1 MNYRMVMK
9 MPDKGLLIILS
20 GPSGVGK
27 DTMLDCVNREIENI
41 NVSISLTTRTMRDD
55 EQNGLNYYFVTR
67 EYFERK
73 LDEDAF
79 LEFAEYGGNLYGT
92 PKAPVDEML
101 SKGKNV
107 ILKIEVQ
114 GAEKIRK
121 LYPDCVSIFILPPSV
136 SVLENRLR
144 GRCSDDEESIQQRL
158 LIAKEEMKRSLE
170 YDYVVI
176 NDDLKKAVGDV
187 VSIIAAEEFKT
198 SRNKNKIKEVMN
210 YE

>member
-1 MNYRMVMK
+1 

-41 NVSISLTTRTMRDD
+41 NVSISLTTRTMREN

-101 SKGKNV
+101 SKGRNV

-136 SVLENRLR
+136 SVLEKRLR
-144 GRCSDDEESIQQRL
+144 GC
-158 LIAKEEMKRSLE
+158 
-170 YDYVVI
+170 
-176 NDDLKKAVGDV
+176 
-187 VSIIAAEEFKT
+187 
-198 SRNKNKIKEVMN
+198 
-210 YE
+210 